1 MEGKSIDLRKRKNG
15 DEKIPKIDSIF
26 PKDLIAN
33 YPNEVVL
40 LYSKGLE
47 NRQIGK
53 TYFLLREVVEKNG
66 VYATREVTLS

>member
-1 MEGKSIDLRKRKNG
+1 MKEKSIDLRKRKNG

-53 TYFLLREVVEKNG
+53 TYF
-66 VYATREVTLS
+66 Y